1 MFSEGIPWEVRV
13 LVSTAQGIASSPPV
27 TAAILE
33 SSPAYAAMLM
43 AVVRNAGWE
52 PRASVTYR
60 RLVHSV
66 EASGAQL
73 VFISSGDMPESEKA
87 LTLVRRAFAG
97 PLVVLV
103 DRDEDLKNPLRN
115 GATLAVKKPFDPEY
129 LGLAVSAVLARD
141 EPLNRALAQGAL
153 LGDLQVR
160 LADHTIERRGR
171 RQALGPAEWQLFAFL
186 MAHPRQILDRHQLAR
201 GAWGMD
207 LPGREAEVEL
217 YVSRLRHKVELNP
230 RHPDLILTVRGRGYQ
245 LDIVPEPMASLGGGT
260 QGQTVLPLTT
270 MISYW
275 QGAYEELV
283 RVQTRIIERTRGMA
297 PETAKTVQSQLLGID
312 LPSLENELERCE
324 SRLAYWSAWPS

>member
-1 MFSEGIPWEVRV
+1 MGMVKGV
-13 LVSTAQGIASSPPV
+13 ASSPPV

-33 SSPAYAAMLM
+33 STPAYVAMLT
-43 AVVRNAGWE
+43 AVVKDAGWE
-52 PRASVTYR
+52 PRAFATFR

-73 VFISSGDMPESEKA
+73 VFLNSCDMPDDDEA
-87 LTLVRRAFAG
+87 LTLVRRAFVG

-103 DRDEDLKNPLRN
+103 EHDEELKGPLRH

-129 LGLAVSAVLARD
+129 LSLAVSAVLARD
-141 EPLNRALAQGAL
+141 EPLTRALAQGAI

-160 LADHTIERRGR
+160 LADHTIERGGR

-186 MAHPRQILDRHQLAR
+186 MAHPRRILDRHELAR

-207 LPGREAEVEL
+207 LPGRDAEVEL
-217 YVSRLRHKVELNP
+217 YVSRLRRKIELNP

-245 LDIVPEPMASLGGGT
+245 LDIIPEPMTSLGGGT
-260 QGQTVLPLTT
+260 DRHTALPPTT
-270 MISYW
+270 MLTYW

-283 RVQTRIIERTRGMA
+283 RVQTRILDRTRGMA
-297 PETAKTVQSQLLGID
+297 GGTTQAVQGQLLGND
-312 LPSLENELERCE
+312 LPSLQAEMKRCE
-324 SRLAYWSAWPS
+324 SRLAFWNAWAS

>member
-1 MFSEGIPWEVRV
+1 MRGHTGV
-13 LVSTAQGIASSPPV
+13 LVSMAKEVASSPPV
-27 TAAILE
+27 MAAILE
-33 SSPAYAAMLM
+33 SSPAYVAMLT

-52 PRASVTYR
+52 PRAVMTYR
-60 RLVHSV
+60 RLVRSV

-73 VFISSGDMPESEKA
+73 VFISSRDMPEDDEA
-87 LTLVRRAFAG
+87 LTLVRRAFTG

-103 DRDEDLKNPLRN
+103 DRDDELKGPLRN

-186 MAHPRQILDRHQLAR
+186 MAHPRRILDRHELAR

-245 LDIVPEPMASLGGGT
+245 LDIVPEPMTSLGGGT
-260 QGQTVLPLTT
+260 QGQAALPLTT
-270 MISYW
+270 MPSYW

-297 PETAKTVQSQLLGID
+297 GGTAKTVQSQLLAVD
-312 LPSLENELERCE
+312 LPSLENELKRCE
-324 SRLAYWSAWPS
+324 SRLAFWSAWAS

>member
-1 MFSEGIPWEVRV
+1 MGMVKGV
-13 LVSTAQGIASSPPV
+13 ASSPPV

-33 SSPAYAAMLM
+33 STPAYVAMLT
-43 AVVRNAGWE
+43 AVVKDAGWE
-52 PRASVTYR
+52 PRAFATFR

-73 VFISSGDMPESEKA
+73 VFINSYDMPDDEEA
-87 LTLVRRAFAG
+87 LTLVRRAFVG

-103 DRDEDLKNPLRN
+103 EQEEELKGPLRH

-129 LGLAVSAVLARD
+129 LSLAVSAVLARD
-141 EPLNRALAQGAL
+141 EPLNRALTQGAI

-186 MAHPRQILDRHQLAR
+186 MAHPRRILDRHELAR

-207 LPGREAEVEL
+207 LPGRDAEVEL
-217 YVSRLRHKVELNP
+217 YVSRLRHKIELNP

-245 LDIVPEPMASLGGGT
+245 LDVIPEPLTSLGGGT
-260 QGQTVLPLTT
+260 DGHTALPLTT
-270 MISYW
+270 MLSYW
-275 QGAYEELV
+275 QGAYEEIV
-283 RVQTRIIERTRGMA
+283 RVQTRILDRTRGMA
-297 PETAKTVQSQLLGID
+297 DGTAKAIQGQLLGND
-312 LPSLENELERCE
+312 LPSLQAEMERCE
-324 SRLAYWSAWPS
+324 SRLAFWNAWAS